1 MKKMISNLLFRLSA
15 LSSMLIFFSL
25 CYFRRIEIMK
35 NDALDMIS
43 SGDTKLQGENNIFTP
58 LQSWIPSNILD
69 RLPYLDISPLEELV
83 EENSQNGPTF
93 VSDLNIDDILNEV
106 QKENKKWN
114 ISSLT
119 RNQIK
124 DITKPK
130 GIIKRSYSYYYFY
143 FLKVKIRFDK
153 FSLYIFFNS
162 GPTR

>member
-1 MKKMISNLLFRLSA
+1 MKKMISNLLFRLIA
-15 LSSMLIFFSL
+15 LCTMIIFFSL
-25 CYFRRIEIMK
+25 CYFRRIKNMK
-35 NDALDMIS
+35 SDDFDIIS

-69 RLPYLDISPLEELV
+69 PLPYLDIGPLEELV

-130 GIIKRSYSYYYFY
+130 GIINRSYSYYYFY
-143 FLKVKIRFDK
+143 FFHKDKIRQI
-153 FSLYIFFNS
+153 LIVYFFQFRAN
-162 GPTR
+162 

>member
-1 MKKMISNLLFRLSA
+1 MISNLLFRLIA
-15 LSSMLIFFSL
+15 LSTMLIFISL
-25 CYFRRIEIMK
+25 CYFRRIEILK
-35 NDALDMIS
+35 KDSLDIIS

-69 RLPYLDISPLEELV
+69 PLPYLDIGPLEELV

-93 VSDLNIDDILNEV
+93 VSDLNIDDILNDA

-124 DITKPK
+124 DITQPK
-130 GIIKRSYSYYYFY
+130 GIIKRSYSYSSFM
-143 FLKVKIRFDK
+143 KVGIRFDE
-153 FSLYIFFNS
+153 F
-162 GPTR
+162 